1 MGCPQIDSSVL
12 STAMSWESTLVYYRL
27 INEEVRQRLGELHRV
42 AEQIATAMAIPLLHI
57 GAMDHDFYVGRLRDR
72 CRSGSCCPGRVG
84 YLRGVV
90 RGSSTMVRGG
100 VLPDNQ

>member
-42 AEQIATAMAIPLLHI
+42 AEQIATA
-57 GAMDHDFYVGRLRDR
+57 
-72 CRSGSCCPGRVG
+72 STPG
-84 YLRGVV
+84 
-90 RGSSTMVRGG
+90 
-100 VLPDNQ
+100 